1 VYLLGFF
8 FYLRVVTLVMRLQV
22 TTRGYFKMLNERH
35 AFEVIRNR
43 TLLLDRYNQ
52 SSLYNFNR
60 SFHGVV
66 DQVVLVE

>member
-1 VYLLGFF
+1 
-8 FYLRVVTLVMRLQV
+8 MRLQV